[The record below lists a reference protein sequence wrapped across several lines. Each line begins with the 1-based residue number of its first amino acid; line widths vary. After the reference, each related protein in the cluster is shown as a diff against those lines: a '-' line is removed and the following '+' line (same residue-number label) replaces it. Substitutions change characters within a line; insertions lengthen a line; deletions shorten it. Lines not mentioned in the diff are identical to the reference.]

1 VSWSLV
7 VSTFLVHVSL
17 PRRLARPT
25 ATRRTRPRHV
35 DPGRTAA
42 LRRTVVTAVVALLLV
57 GSTVTMAQARTAHPY
72 WRGSAPTVATITAPQ
87 GPFTT
92 ATVNIDGDGF
102 GSATVYYPTTIRQGT
117 YGVVAIVPGF
127 MGYWSWMDWMGPRL
141 ASQGFVVIGVDTGL
155 PWDLPDDRGR
165 QIKAAVEA
173 VREDPRVS
181 RVGDFGRV
189 ALSGWSMGGGGILD
203 AAVTQP
209 YRALIPIAPW
219 ETENQFA
226 KVKTPTLIIGGQT
239 DVVAPDATMAIP
251 FYEALGGKKAFL
263 ELADA
268 DHFFTTDASD
278 AQAAAMIAWLK
289 LFVDDDTRY
298 RSFICPRPKIGGT
311 AISMFRS
318 RC

>member
-1 VSWSLV
+1 
-7 VSTFLVHVSL
+7 VSTFLVRVSL
-17 PRRLARPT
+17 PKRLVRHV
-25 ATRRTRPRHV
+25 ATRRTTPRPV
-35 DPGRTAA
+35 NPWRTAA
-42 LRRTVVTAVVALLLV
+42 PRRIVIAAVLASLLA
-57 GSTVTMAQARTAHPY
+57 GSTVTMAQARPAHPY
-72 WRGSAPTVATITAPQ
+72 WRGPAPTVATITAPQ
-87 GPFTT
+87 GPFKT
-92 ATVNIDGDGF
+92 AKVDIDGDGNF
-102 GSATVYYPTTIRQGT
+102 GSATVHYPTTIRQGT

-127 MGYWSWMDWMGPRL
+127 MGYWSWMDWLGPRL

-165 QIKAAVEA
+165 QIEAAVQA
-173 VREDPRVS
+173 VRKDPRVS

-203 AAVTQP
+203 AATTRS

-263 ELADA
+263 ELARS
-268 DHFFTTDASD
+268 DHFFTTGPSD

-289 LFVDDDTRY
+289 LFVDGDTRY
-298 RSFICPRPKIGGT
+298 RSFICPRPKIGGA

-318 RC
+318 KC